1 MFAGYV
7 DLHGAVCVS
16 KPDSHLSGAERDRPS
31 RTNGV
36 MLSTC
41 CRVVF
46 CSVVCALTQ
55 VAHKVE
61 EPHGRCLN
69 RLPLEWSALRSFIG
83 GHGRLR
89 GNIGINVYKDVVTLP
104 FKPLQPKM

>member
-1 MFAGYV
+1 MFAGCV

-16 KPDSHLSGAERDRPS
+16 KPDSHLCGVERDRHS

-46 CSVVCALTQ
+46 YSVVCAPTQ
-55 VAHKVE
+55 VAHKVKE
-61 EPHGRCLN
+61 ALGRRLN
-69 RLPLEWSALRSFIG
+69 RLPLTHFEALHWLTQSHQQERWKKCLS
-83 GHGRLR
+83 RL
-89 GNIGINVYKDVVTLP
+89 
-104 FKPLQPKM
+104 